1 MISTLKLLK
10 VIDENTSFF
19 FAISLSFTSFI
30 QSTHIHTER
39 RANKEDYAPKQH
51 RYQNQGKSKK
61 KKMKAV
67 AFKTSKKVVGC
78 FPFSCL
84 FFPATT
90 FFLFI
95 LERSRIVLLCGQT
108 VAAFASR
115 IHQGLQRSCAEG
127 NILFFLIKPKKKAK
141 TEKSWKQQ
149 QQDGKQFR

>member
-10 VIDENTSFF
+10 VINENTSFF

-61 KKMKAV
+61 KKKKAV
-67 AFKTSKKVVGC
+67 VFKTSKKVVGC

-84 FFPATT
+84 FFPRNY
-90 FFLFI
+90 FFFI
-95 LERSRIVLLCGQT
+95 HLREESHRAAVWLDRRCFCFADSSRTLEILC
-108 VAAFASR
+108 
-115 IHQGLQRSCAEG
+115 
-127 NILFFLIKPKKKAK
+127 
-141 TEKSWKQQ
+141 
-149 QQDGKQFR
+149 